1 MKNTREMVYAFI
13 KRCIRYE
20 KKLSGV
26 YGGSYT
32 SEIDVNAELLYG
44 WRQGL
49 RFN

>member
-1 MKNTREMVYAFI
+1 MRSLKGALDM
-13 KRCIRYE
+13 